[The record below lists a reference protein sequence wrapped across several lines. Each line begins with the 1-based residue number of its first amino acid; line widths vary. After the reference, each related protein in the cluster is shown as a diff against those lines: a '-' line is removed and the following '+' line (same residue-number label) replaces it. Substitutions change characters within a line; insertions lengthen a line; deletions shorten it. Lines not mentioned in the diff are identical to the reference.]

1 MSLKELEQRE
11 KIVLITSL
19 LLVALVFSISLYDY
33 FFPKEQVWEARVFEV
48 FHNEGKTT
56 IYSYG
61 NGKLKLIGDY
71 DIEVGSTYR
80 ITYKSRARNTAQFDI
95 VIEKIG

>member
-48 FHNEGKTT
+48 FHNKGKTT

-71 DIEVGSTYR
+71 DIEVGATYR
-80 ITYKSRARNTAQFDI
+80 ISYKSRARNTAQFDI